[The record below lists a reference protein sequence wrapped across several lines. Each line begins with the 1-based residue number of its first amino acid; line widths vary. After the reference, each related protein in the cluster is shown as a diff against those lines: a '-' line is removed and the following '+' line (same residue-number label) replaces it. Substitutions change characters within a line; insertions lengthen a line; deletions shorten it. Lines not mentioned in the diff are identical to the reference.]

1 MTFLE
6 ELNGDNFSGV
16 AYKNIQLKKNI
27 ISFFCT
33 HSSATIADLCKELN
47 LSVPKVTNLINEL
60 IQEELVQD
68 LGKINTNGG
77 RRPNLYGL
85 IADSVF
91 FLGVDVKQNHIN
103 IGITNLQN
111 ELVYIKEHLPFTLS
125 NSTASLEELIQLI
138 HSSLK
143 TFNIPKEK
151 ILGMGINLSGR
162 INYST
167 GYSYSFFHFHE
178 EPLAKILEN
187 ELGIKTF
194 LENDSRAMA
203 YGEFNSEAIKT
214 EKNVIFLNLD
224 YGLGMGVMIN
234 SSLYYGK
241 SGFAGEFGHIPIFNN
256 EIICNCG
263 KKGCLETEAS
273 GWALTRLFQEKLQEG
288 SSSIILSHP
297 VKTSPKTIADIKL
310 KDIIAAAKADD
321 VLAIELIAEVG
332 EKIGR
337 AIALLINVFNPE
349 LVILGGIL
357 SETGEYITLP
367 IKSAINK
374 FSLSLVNNDTKIISA
389 VLGEKAGVLGAC
401 FLVRNRLLNKDY
413 Q

>member
-162 INYST
+162 INYAT

>member
-203 YGEFNSEAIKT
+203 YGEFNSEAIKM

-288 SSSIILSHP
+288 SSSIIFSHP
-297 VKTSPKTIADIKL
+297 VRTSPKTIADIKL

>member
-111 ELVYIKEHLPFTLS
+111 ELVCIKEHLPFTLS

-162 INYST
+162 INYAT

-214 EKNVIFLNLD
+214 EK
-224 YGLGMGVMIN
+224 M
-234 SSLYYGK
+234 
-241 SGFAGEFGHIPIFNN
+241 
-256 EIICNCG
+256 
-263 KKGCLETEAS
+263 
-273 GWALTRLFQEKLQEG
+273 
-288 SSSIILSHP
+288 
-297 VKTSPKTIADIKL
+297 
-310 KDIIAAAKADD
+310 
-321 VLAIELIAEVG
+321 
-332 EKIGR
+332 
-337 AIALLINVFNPE
+337 
-349 LVILGGIL
+349 
-357 SETGEYITLP
+357 
-367 IKSAINK
+367 
-374 FSLSLVNNDTKIISA
+374 
-389 VLGEKAGVLGAC
+389 
-401 FLVRNRLLNKDY
+401 
-413 Q
+413 

>member
-138 HSSLK
+138 RSSLK

>member
-162 INYST
+162 INYAT

-178 EPLAKILEN
+178 EPLAKILES

-273 GWALTRLFQEKLQEG
+273 GWALTRLFQKKLQEG

>member
-111 ELVYIKEHLPFTLS
+111 ELVCIKEHLPFTLS

-138 HSSLK
+138 HNSLK

-162 INYST
+162 INYAT